1 MINKSVFCVDL
12 TVVELKEL
20 LAIKDWSG
28 KQWDS
33 PPNPNIDNIKSKI
46 RAQLENVQ
54 TSCAYCGLKLKGTSR
69 GQIEHIAPKAYYR
82 YPQFTFTL
90 LNLVMACGYC
100 NGFDKKG
107 TSDTIGVVERL
118 YKKCEFNIVHPYFH
132 DPNDHYEWTDN
143 NIEVLIQ
150 VKNGS
155 SKGLN
160 SINLFELDTPK
171 MNELRAQQIRFEELK
186 NTYQLSQADEDLLD
200 EIINQ

>member
-1 MINKSVFCVDL
+1 MINKSIFCANL
-12 TVVELKEL
+12 TTVELKEL
-20 LAIKDWSG
+20 LSIKDWSG
-28 KQWDS
+28 KHWDK
-33 PPNPNIDNIKSKI
+33 PPSLNISAIKDKL
-46 RAQLENVQ
+46 RTQLELVQ
-54 TSCAYCGLKLKGTSR
+54 TSCAYCGLILNGTSR

-90 LNLVMACGYC
+90 SNLVMACGYC

-107 TSDTIGVVERL
+107 TSDTIDVVNKL

-132 DPNDHYEWTDN
+132 NPDDHYEWTDN

-150 VKNGS
+150 VKNS
-155 SKGLN
+155 SAKGLN

-186 NTYQLSQADEDLLD
+186 NKFQLSQADENLLQS
-200 EIINQ
+200 IITK